1 MTFDNSKTIIKLRLR
16 LFIATIIM
24 IAYIFVVYFGKQ
36 LSFPIFGI
44 QEYHAT
50 LVLVAAYLILTFLP
64 VILKY
69 KYIYFSDDG
78 KSIIFRYYSV
88 GFLSGKKNSVEI
100 PKEEFIGYK
109 VIREFAGL
117 LSSVQLFRLM
127 GNKKASY
134 PPVYISSLKKSEL
147 NKIRAA
153 LDKYVQQN

>member
-1 MTFDNSKTIIKLRLR
+1 MTFDNSKTIIKLRIR

-36 LSFPIFGI
+36 LRFPIFGI

-50 LVLVAAYLILTFLP
+50 LTLVAAYIILTFLP
-64 VILKY
+64 VLLKY

-78 KSIIFRYYSV
+78 KNIIFRYYSV

-100 PKEEFIGYK
+100 PKGEFMGFK
-109 VIREFAGL
+109 LIRTYAGL
-117 LSSVQLFRLM
+117 LKSIQLLRLM

-134 PPVYISSLKKSEL
+134 PPVYVSSLKKSEL
-147 NKIRAA
+147 KKIIAA
-153 LDKYVQQN
+153 LDKYVLRN